1 MDVADEITKSKRKWT
16 DEEVEKLID
25 LFEARP
31 VLWDRHAVDYFE
43 REKREIF
50 SSTIQIFDC

>member
-1 MDVADEITKSKRKWT
+1 MDVSDEITKSKRKWT

-31 VLWDRHAVDYFE
+31 V
-43 REKREIF
+43 
-50 SSTIQIFDC
+50 